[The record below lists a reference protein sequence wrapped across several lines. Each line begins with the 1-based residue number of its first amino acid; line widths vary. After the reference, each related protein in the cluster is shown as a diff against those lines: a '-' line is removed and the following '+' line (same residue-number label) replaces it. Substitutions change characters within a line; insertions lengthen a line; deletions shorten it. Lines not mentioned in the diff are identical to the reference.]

1 MRERVIEPVS
11 LRNASSEARAVLD
24 EVRQGYPKMP
34 ISFSYM
40 AIQPKALKAFSD
52 LIDEVM
58 GDPRLEARHRELAY
72 LKAAMLADC
81 KLCTANHSASARRIG
96 FTDDQ
101 IGSMDDFENTDL
113 FDDLEKAILRYA
125 EHVAREPGK
134 TPEPLLRQLREALGN
149 DGVIVLTQVIGIANL
164 FSRFNN
170 ALHTYT
176 PDDYA

>member
-1 MRERVIEPVS
+1 MRERIIEPVS

-96 FTDDQ
+96 FTDAQ
-101 IGSMDDFENTDL
+101 IDSMDDFENTDL

-134 TPEPLLRQLREALGN
+134 SPEPLLRQLREALGN